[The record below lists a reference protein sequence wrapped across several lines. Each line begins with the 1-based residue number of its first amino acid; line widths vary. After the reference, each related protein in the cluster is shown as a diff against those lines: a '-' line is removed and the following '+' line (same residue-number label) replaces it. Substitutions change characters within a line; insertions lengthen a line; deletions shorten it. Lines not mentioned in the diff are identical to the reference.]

1 MRASR
6 RISRPAWFYPSLIT
20 RPSIRHMA
28 RACVKRRA
36 TYLVPPVFMRSPAS
50 TAIGSPMRSCLVKLQ
65 REARRHRPSS
75 RHRKYTR
82 SSAENS
88 GNGSRLAALV
98 TPHLGKMTTSSPI
111 APCATATSTD
121 ASSRRC
127 SSSRSERS
135 ARSAPAQKQLVQLV
149 HAQLHPGGPAMIALA
164 AALRALH
171 VAQQGI
177 HLGQGEPAVREH
189 RAKTGFVRNL
199 FVDVLVNARAIAV
212 QVEIGKHVAQQLRRV
227 AVGKQGGQL
236 ANDQC
241 LRPDTSYIEAE
252 LVLQD
257 LMFLCEP
264 RLLLAHRRGERQ

>member
-36 TYLVPPVFMRSPAS
+36 TYLLPPVFMRGPAS
-50 TAIGSPMRSCLVKLQ
+50 TAIAAPLRSCLVKLQ
-65 REARRHRPSS
+65 REARRHSPSS

-88 GNGSRLAALV
+88 GNGSRSAALV
-98 TPHLGKMTTSSPI
+98 TPHLGKMTPSSPI
-111 APCATATSTD
+111 AFCVFVLCSVVL
-121 ASSRRC
+121 SCWC
-127 SSSRSERS
+127 SSLRSERS

-149 HAQLHPGGPAMIALA
+149 HAQQHPGGPAMIALA

-177 HLGQGEPAVREH
+177 HLGQGEPAVRAH
-189 RAKTGFVRNL
+189 RGLAGLGRDQMVE
-199 FVDVLVNARAIAV
+199 VLVNARAIAV

-252 LVLQD
+252 LVQQD
-257 LMFLCEP
+257 LMFLYEP